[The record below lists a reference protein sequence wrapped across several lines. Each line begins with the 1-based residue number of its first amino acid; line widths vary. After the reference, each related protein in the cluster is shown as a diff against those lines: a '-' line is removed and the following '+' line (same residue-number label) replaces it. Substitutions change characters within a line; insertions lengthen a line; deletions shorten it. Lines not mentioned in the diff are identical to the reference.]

1 MFLLE
6 PYLWRYA
13 AYRAY
18 LNLVGEAARYYLA
31 WLWWFLEPIAMTGV
45 FFVVFT
51 YLRASNAE
59 NFQYFLIIG
68 VTSWLWFANGV
79 ANSTDSLRV
88 AKGMISQ
95 RPLPKLLFPFTS
107 VVSASLKHAF
117 VFSIVLI
124 VIAATLGPS
133 PAWLYLPV
141 LLITQLLLTL
151 AFGATVAFVC
161 CWVRDLT
168 FVIRSGLLLMM
179 FCSGIFFAV
188 ERMPPAYQ
196 EIFRLNPMALLIEDY
211 RTVLIDGVVPEVL
224 PCLRIAVFS
233 LAWLY
238 LMKQAYSRWDLTLT
252 RHVLA

>member
-1 MFLLE
+1 VFLIE

-45 FFVVFT
+45 FFLVFT

-59 NFQYFLIIG
+59 NFQYFLII
-68 VTSWLWFANGV
+68 VFTSWLWFANGV

-88 AKGMISQ
+88 AKAMISP
-95 RPLPKLLFPFTS
+95 RPLPKLLFPLTS
-107 VVSASLKHAF
+107 VISASLKHAF
-117 VFSIVLI
+117 VFAIVLI
-124 VIAATLGPS
+124 VIAAMLGPS
-133 PAWLYLPV
+133 SAWLYLPV
-141 LLITQLLLTL
+141 LLATQFALTL
-151 AFGATVAFVC
+151 AVGVTVAFVC
-161 CWVRDLT
+161 CWIRDLT

-211 RTVLIDGVVPEVL
+211 RTVLLEGVVPEVL
-224 PCLRIAVFS
+224 PCLRIAAVS
-233 LAWLY
+233 VIWLY
-238 LMKQAYSRWDLTLT
+238 LMKRAYTRWDLTLT